1 MRPLPHLRIIRF
13 PPKKRVAFC
22 SAAKEG
28 GRGGRLKTCPHGL
41 LLLFFSGLTDPGRLC
56 PYPGFP
62 LFDPA
67 PACIPAAQPETH
79 PAQPRA
85 RGFPLPRGKPT
96 QSKEDG
102 KKARYR
108 KRAPACKKAS
118 SFLGRTLLCFGFAG
132 AGRPRAGPSVA
143 LGGHWALSAQTRQA
157 RHFSLFQLAPLG
169 APAPDVALL
178 PVQKLL
184 RFSPALPKP
193 AAPCPAFHGALLSEA
208 KARLGAKNPAPWK
221 RAGFFFFVK
230 KGQQW
235 GTCPPVAIRFS
246 ASSR

>member
-1 MRPLPHLRIIRF
+1 MPSARRSRRCAPASPSTNKPL
-13 PPKKRVAFC
+13 PPKKRAALLLFPLPLRKITRPPFC
-22 SAAKEG
+22 SA
-28 GRGGRLKTCPHGL
+28 PL
-41 LLLFFSGLTDPGRLC
+41 LR
-56 PYPGFP
+56 
-62 LFDPA
+62 
-67 PACIPAAQPETH
+67 
-79 PAQPRA
+79 PRA

-108 KRAPACKKAS
+108 KRAPACKKTS

-143 LGGHWALSAQTRQA
+143 LGGHRALSAQTRQA

-193 AAPCPAFHGALLSEA
+193 AAPCPAFHGALLSEEKRVWA
-208 KARLGAKNPAPWK
+208 QKIRLLGKEPD
-221 RAGFFFFVK
+221 
-230 KGQQW
+230 
-235 GTCPPVAIRFS
+235 FS
-246 ASSR
+246 FL

>member
-13 PPKKRVAFC
+13 PPKKRAALC
-22 SAAKEG
+22 GAAKEG
-28 GRGGRLKTCPHGL
+28 GRGGRLFAMPHGRPPSFPPAFTENHSASL
-41 LLLFFSGLTDPGRLC
+41 LQRAPPAAPREGFSPSKGKTDPKQRRR
-56 PYPGFP
+56 
-62 LFDPA
+62 
-67 PACIPAAQPETH
+67 EK
-79 PAQPRA
+79 
-85 RGFPLPRGKPT
+85 GKVP
-96 QSKEDG
+96 QKG
-102 KKARYR
+102 
-108 KRAPACKKAS
+108 PCLQKAS

-143 LGGHWALSAQTRQA
+143 LGGHRALSAQTRQA

-221 RAGFFFFVK
+221 RAGFFLFCEKRPTVGDMPARGYSFFSF
-230 KGQQW
+230 Q
-235 GTCPPVAIRFS
+235 
-246 ASSR
+246 

>member
-13 PPKKRVAFC
+13 PPKKRAALLLFPLPLRKITRPPFC
-22 SAAKEG
+22 SA
-28 GRGGRLKTCPHGL
+28 PL
-41 LLLFFSGLTDPGRLC
+41 LR
-56 PYPGFP
+56 
-62 LFDPA
+62 
-67 PACIPAAQPETH
+67 
-79 PAQPRA
+79 PRA

-143 LGGHWALSAQTRQA
+143 LGGHRALSAQTRQA

>member
-13 PPKKRVAFC
+13 PPKKRAALC
-22 SAAKEG
+22 GAAKEG
-28 GRGGRLKTCPHGL
+28 GRGARLFAMPHGRPPSFPPAFTENHSASL
-41 LLLFFSGLTDPGRLC
+41 L
-56 PYPGFP
+56 
-62 LFDPA
+62 
-67 PACIPAAQPETH
+67 Q
-79 PAQPRA
+79 
-85 RGFPLPRGKPT
+85 
-96 QSKEDG
+96 
-102 KKARYR
+102 
-108 KRAPACKKAS
+108 RAPPA
-118 SFLGRTLLCFGFAG
+118 
-132 AGRPRAGPSVA
+132 A
-143 LGGHWALSAQTRQA
+143 LGGHRALSAQTRQA

>member
-13 PPKKRVAFC
+13 PPKKRAALC
-22 SAAKEG
+22 GAAKEG
-28 GRGGRLKTCPHGL
+28 GRGARLFAMPHGRPPSFPPAFTENHSASL
-41 LLLFFSGLTDPGRLC
+41 LQRAPPAAPREGFSPSKGKTDPKQKRR
-56 PYPGFP
+56 
-62 LFDPA
+62 
-67 PACIPAAQPETH
+67 EK
-79 PAQPRA
+79 
-85 RGFPLPRGKPT
+85 GKVP
-96 QSKEDG
+96 QKG
-102 KKARYR
+102 PCLQKN
-108 KRAPACKKAS
+108 
-118 SFLGRTLLCFGFAG
+118 RTLLCFGFAG

-143 LGGHWALSAQTRQA
+143 LGGHRALSAQTRQA